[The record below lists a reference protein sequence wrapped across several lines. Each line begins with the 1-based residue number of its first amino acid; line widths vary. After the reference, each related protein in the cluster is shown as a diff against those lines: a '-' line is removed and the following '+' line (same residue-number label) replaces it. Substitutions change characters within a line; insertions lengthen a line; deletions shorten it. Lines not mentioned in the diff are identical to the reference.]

1 MTVFLEPH
9 ASQEIRA
16 VKSKRIRKQW
26 AKIFRTYAAIFSE
39 LGVPDPETEVIYFR
53 SLTTGIVAEFIM
65 EPRGYPLVAMKAH
78 VLQKYQPKKGK
89 RRVVCRSL
97 NA

>member
-1 MTVFLEPH
+1 
-9 ASQEIRA
+9 
-16 VKSKRIRKQW
+16 
-26 AKIFRTYAAIFSE
+26 
-39 LGVPDPETEVIYFR
+39 VIYFR